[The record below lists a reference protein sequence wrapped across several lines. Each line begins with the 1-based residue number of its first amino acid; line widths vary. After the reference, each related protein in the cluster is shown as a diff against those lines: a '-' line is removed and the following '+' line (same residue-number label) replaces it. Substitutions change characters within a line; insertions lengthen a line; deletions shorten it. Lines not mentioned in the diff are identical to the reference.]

1 MSILLLLLLAAAP
14 PHAEELFDVSTDK
27 QTRWYSFENPT
38 AAKGEGGQEN
48 RGAKGHA
55 FDTLPAG
62 KTVTLMQDEGSGT
75 IRRIWM
81 TFDDRSQEMLRS
93 LRLDMYWD
101 SASRPAVSVP
111 VGDFFGVALGR
122 KVPFESVFF
131 ADPEGRSFNCFIPM
145 PYRSGARITLTNES
159 RKDLRALFY
168 DVNVTIEKHDPQ
180 LFYFHAYWNRDPA
193 TTLGEDFEVL
203 PRITGRGRF
212 LGTNIGLVT
221 PPVYD
226 GTWWGEGEIKIY
238 LDGDSEFPTLVGTG
252 TEDYVGTAYGQGEY
266 SHRYQGSPVV
276 DDKAGEYAFYR
287 YHVPDPVYFSDDIRV
302 TIQQIGGAPK
312 ERVVEMMNANAELI
326 PVSVAGE
333 KFLKLL
339 EKPVGLNSV
348 VGWVN
353 FYRRDDVSSTAYFYL
368 DRPESGLPALAPVNQ
383 RTQ

>member
-1 MSILLLLLLAAAP
+1 
-14 PHAEELFDVSTDK
+14 
-27 QTRWYSFENPT
+27 
-38 AAKGEGGQEN
+38 
-48 RGAKGHA
+48 
-55 FDTLPAG
+55 
-62 KTVTLMQDEGSGT
+62 
-75 IRRIWM
+75 M

-145 PYRSGARITLTNES
+145 PYHPGARITLTNES